1 MKRGC
6 MKRRWLAAIFMAAA
20 AGAAFGYPGI
30 GTVSMDQRA
39 IVRIFEAYCETQ
51 NAADPEAWIAL
62 WDVDG
67 VKMTP
72 GAPTIYGKPAIYT
85 RTKANFPLYRKN
97 MAIDIHEIVV
107 MGDLAFAD
115 GTYTVNSIVVATG
128 AKMSTDGKFM
138 TVLRKQPDGTWLIY
152 RDITNSNN

>member
-1 MKRGC
+1 MKRG
-6 MKRRWLAAIFMAAA
+6 WLIALFMMLAL
-20 AGAAFGYPGI
+20 GAVFAYPGL
-30 GTVSMDQRA
+30 GKLGMDQRA
-39 IVRIFEAYCETQ
+39 IVRIFEIYCETQ
-51 NAADPEAWIAL
+51 NAADTEGWIAL

-72 GAPTIYGKPAIYT
+72 GAPTIYGKPAIYA

-97 MAIDIHEIVV
+97 MAVDIHEIIV